1 MNKTTSAAIVAAT
14 ALAFAGCLDPDFYV
28 DYNEPP
34 PPAVVHPTVV
44 QPTVVQP
51 VPAVVQPVPTGDVQ
65 PVYVY
70 PNGGHSGSIRPPRH
84 RSHDD
89 DYRRGGR
96 HDDDHHDVHHGKA
109 TSGQKARDYA
119 SSRPKP
125 PQQQTSQPAKPVH
138 KVNQVSPFKVMSQS
152 KTPSKAVPQTPAK
165 QKTPPKAVPKTPP
178 KKPATPPKNPPPK
191 KK

>member
-1 MNKTTSAAIVAAT
+1 MTNNRISAALVASAM
-14 ALAFAGCLDPDFYV
+14 LSVAGCLDPDFYV
-28 DYNEPP
+28 DYNDPP
-34 PPAVVHPTVV
+34 PPAVVQPTVV

-51 VPAVVQPVPTGDVQ
+51 VPTGYVQ

-84 RSHDD
+84 RHYDD
-89 DYRRGGR
+89 DYRRRRR

-109 TSGQKARDYA
+109 SSGQKARDYA

-138 KVNQVSPFKVMSQS
+138 KVNQVSPFKVMS
-152 KTPSKAVPQTPAK
+152 KGRMKA
-165 QKTPPKAVPKTPP
+165 
-178 KKPATPPKNPPPK
+178 
-191 KK
+191 

>member
-1 MNKTTSAAIVAAT
+1 MNNRISAALVASAM
-14 ALAFAGCLDPDFYV
+14 LSVAGCLDPDFYV

-51 VPAVVQPVPTGDVQ
+51 VPAGYVQ

-84 RSHDD
+84 RYHDD

-96 HDDDHHDVHHGKA
+96 HDGRHDSHHGKA
-109 TSGQKARDYA
+109 SSGPKVPDYAIRNRAKAQQQQQKAPSAKPALKSNSVSPTKAISPSKPA
-119 SSRPKP
+119 SKPVSKPAAKPAPKP
-125 PQQQTSQPAKPVH
+125 AAK
-138 KVNQVSPFKVMSQS
+138 
-152 KTPSKAVPQTPAK
+152 
-165 QKTPPKAVPKTPP
+165 
-178 KKPATPPKNPPPK
+178 PPKNPPPQK
-191 KK
+191 K

>member
-1 MNKTTSAAIVAAT
+1 MMNNRISAALVASAM
-14 ALAFAGCLDPDFYV
+14 LSVAGCLDPDFYV

-44 QPTVVQP
+44 HPTVVQPTVVQP
-51 VPAVVQPVPTGDVQ
+51 VPAGYVQ

-84 RSHDD
+84 RYHDD

-96 HDDDHHDVHHGKA
+96 HDSHHGRA
-109 TSGQKARDYA
+109 SSGPKVPDYAIRNRMKQQQQQKA
-119 SSRPKP
+119 
-125 PQQQTSQPAKPVH
+125 QPAKPAL
-138 KVNQVSPFKVMSQS
+138 KSNSVSPTKSFS
-152 KTPSKAVPQTPAK
+152 PSKSASKPVSKPVA
-165 QKTPPKAVPKTPP
+165 
-178 KKPATPPKNPPPK
+178 KPASKPAAKPPKNPPPK

>member
-1 MNKTTSAAIVAAT
+1 MNNRISAALVASAM
-14 ALAFAGCLDPDFYV
+14 LSVAGCLDPDFYV

-51 VPAVVQPVPTGDVQ
+51 TVVQPVPAGYVQ

-84 RSHDD
+84 RYHDD

-96 HDDDHHDVHHGKA
+96 HDSHHGKA
-109 TSGQKARDYA
+109 SSGPKVPDYAIRNRAKAQQQQQKAPSAKPALKSNSVSPTKAISPSKPA
-119 SSRPKP
+119 SKPVSKPVAKPAPKP
-125 PQQQTSQPAKPVH
+125 VSKPAAKPA
-138 KVNQVSPFKVMSQS
+138 S
-152 KTPSKAVPQTPAK
+152 
-165 QKTPPKAVPKTPP
+165 
-178 KKPATPPKNPPPK
+178 KPAAKPPKNPPPK

>member
-1 MNKTTSAAIVAAT
+1 MMNNRISAALVASAM
-14 ALAFAGCLDPDFYV
+14 LSVAGCLDPDFYV

-44 QPTVVQP
+44 RPTVVQP
-51 VPAVVQPVPTGDVQ
+51 VPAGYVQ

-84 RSHDD
+84 RYHDD

-96 HDDDHHDVHHGKA
+96 HDSHHGRA
-109 TSGQKARDYA
+109 SSGPKVPDYAIRNRMKQQQQQKAP
-119 SSRPKP
+119 S
-125 PQQQTSQPAKPVH
+125 AKPAL
-138 KVNQVSPFKVMSQS
+138 KGNSVSPTKSFS
-152 KTPSKAVPQTPAK
+152 PSKSASKPVSKPVA
-165 QKTPPKAVPKTPP
+165 
-178 KKPATPPKNPPPK
+178 KPASKPAAKPPKNPPPK

>member
-1 MNKTTSAAIVAAT
+1 MNNRISAALVASAM
-14 ALAFAGCLDPDFYV
+14 LSVAGCLDPDFYV

-51 VPAVVQPVPTGDVQ
+51 TVVQPVPAGYVQ

-84 RSHDD
+84 RYHDD

-96 HDDDHHDVHHGKA
+96 HDSHHGKA
-109 TSGQKARDYA
+109 SSGPKVPDYAIRNRANAQQQQQKAQSANPALKGNSVSPTKSFSPSKSA
-119 SSRPKP
+119 SKP
-125 PQQQTSQPAKPVH
+125 VSKPVAKPA
-138 KVNQVSPFKVMSQS
+138 S
-152 KTPSKAVPQTPAK
+152 
-165 QKTPPKAVPKTPP
+165 
-178 KKPATPPKNPPPK
+178 KPAAKPPKNPPPK

>member
-1 MNKTTSAAIVAAT
+1 MMNNRISAALVASAM
-14 ALAFAGCLDPDFYV
+14 LSVAGCLDPDFYV

-44 QPTVVQP
+44 HPTVVQPTVVQP
-51 VPAVVQPVPTGDVQ
+51 VPAGYVQ

-84 RSHDD
+84 RYHDD

-96 HDDDHHDVHHGKA
+96 HDSHHGRA
-109 TSGQKARDYA
+109 SSGPKVPDYAIRNRMKQQQQQKA
-119 SSRPKP
+119 
-125 PQQQTSQPAKPVH
+125 QPAKPAL
-138 KVNQVSPFKVMSQS
+138 KGNSVSPTKSFS
-152 KTPSKAVPQTPAK
+152 PSKSASKPVSKPVA
-165 QKTPPKAVPKTPP
+165 
-178 KKPATPPKNPPPK
+178 KPASKPAAKPPKNPPPK

>member
-1 MNKTTSAAIVAAT
+1 MMNNRISAALVASAM
-14 ALAFAGCLDPDFYV
+14 LSVAGCLDPDFYV

-44 QPTVVQP
+44 HPTVVQP
-51 VPAVVQPVPTGDVQ
+51 VPAGYVQ

-84 RSHDD
+84 RYHDD

-96 HDDDHHDVHHGKA
+96 HDSHHGRA
-109 TSGQKARDYA
+109 SSGPKVPDYAIRNRMKQQQQQKA
-119 SSRPKP
+119 
-125 PQQQTSQPAKPVH
+125 QPAKPAM
-138 KVNQVSPFKVMSQS
+138 KSNSVSPTKSFS
-152 KTPSKAVPQTPAK
+152 PSKSASKPVSKPVA
-165 QKTPPKAVPKTPP
+165 
-178 KKPATPPKNPPPK
+178 KPASKPAAKPPKNPPPK